1 MEQKKPQ
8 PGEKGQ
14 YGYVRQAEEKQK
26 RSNKKKKG
34 KTEDEYRAPEEYNIS
49 SMIGIPVP
57 GPGQL
62 PPGIHPTG
70 LGVPTFHPS
79 MASLRHLAVVG
90 NPYAGILP
98 TPSVPLDNST
108 TRNSPIE
115 EELEDEEWAVRIGN
129 ESPPT
134 WGKRKAQD
142 EDSDAQNKRV
152 RLQWVFY
159 SPSKYKH

>member
-1 MEQKKPQ
+1 M
-8 PGEKGQ
+8 
-14 YGYVRQAEEKQK
+14 
-26 RSNKKKKG
+26 KG
-34 KTEDEYRAPEEYNIS
+34 KIEEYRAPEEYVHNVRD
-49 SMIGIPVP
+49 MIG

-62 PPGIHPTG
+62 HPGIDPTG
-70 LGVPTFHPS
+70 LGAPMLHP
-79 MASLRHLAVVG
+79 AVANLRHLAVVG
-90 NPYAGILP
+90 NPYGGILT
-98 TPSVPLDNST
+98 TPPVPLDSSA

-115 EELEDEEWAVRIGN
+115 EELEDEEWAVRIGD

-159 SPSKYKH
+159 SLSKYKC